1 MMNILNFYCASIIQA
16 SCAIPSFSELVT
28 ISSHSP
34 CSLSDFSDDAAVKI
48 EDLQEKVVYYN
59 KVVQK
64 EEVSTQSFLYS
75 PLFTHAVKGNLY
87 ILPL

>member
-1 MMNILNFYCASIIQA
+1 MLFLR
-16 SCAIPSFSELVT
+16 FL
-28 ISSHSP
+28 
-34 CSLSDFSDDAAVKI
+34 SLSQLVHILHVLYLFFSDDAAVKI

>member
-1 MMNILNFYCASIIQA
+1 MLLLSKL
-16 SCAIPSFSELVT
+16 LVLFL
-28 ISSHSP
+28 HFL
-34 CSLSDFSDDAAVKI
+34 SLSHLVHILHVLYLIFSDDATVKI
-48 EDLQEKVVYYN
+48 EDLQEKVVYYK

-75 PLFTHAVKGNLY
+75 PLFTHAVKGNLS